1 MKNLNKNTE
10 NWLLLKC
17 AAVWRV
23 IGDLVRKTRMY
34 PFIHKDLSTETTHQ
48 STSAVAFLK
57 KSNGFSLLEVIMAM
71 VVLSVSLLPLFAIFG
86 SYLNAMRTMSNEN
99 EKVQARDQILS
110 YMNGVNPFTEK
121 EGNFELG
128 TLSFSWNATPIVENI
143 ENVDSNNGRVNKG
156 SFKVSLYDTQ
166 INAIKPNN
174 DKWLE
179 FSIRQIGYEKKQN
192 EPTGPAPEDAEL
204 DSEDKEKKKPALR
217 IPPNPPKDT
226 NKGM

>member
-1 MKNLNKNTE
+1 M
-10 NWLLLKC
+10 
-17 AAVWRV
+17 WRV
-23 IGDLVRKTRMY
+23 IGNLAQKTRVY
-34 PFIHKDLSTETTHQ
+34 PFIHENLSTETTHQ
-48 STSAVAFLK
+48 SPSTIAFLK

-99 EKVQARDQILS
+99 EKAQARDQILS
-110 YMNGVNPFTEK
+110 YMNGVNPFTQK

-156 SFKVSLYDTQ
+156 NFKVSLYDTQ
-166 INAIKPNN
+166 INATKPND

-179 FSIRQIGYEKKQN
+179 FSIRQIGYEKKQVT
-192 EPTGPAPEDAEL
+192 PTGPAPEEDEL
-204 DSEDKEKKKPALR
+204 DSEAKDNAKEMKKPALR
-217 IPPNPPKDT
+217 LPPNPSKDK
-226 NKGM
+226 NVGM